1 MVNPISEHNN
11 MDHSS
16 DLL

>member
-1 MVNPISEHNN
+1 

-16 DLL
+16 DC

>member
-1 MVNPISEHNN
+1 

-16 DLL
+16 VANI